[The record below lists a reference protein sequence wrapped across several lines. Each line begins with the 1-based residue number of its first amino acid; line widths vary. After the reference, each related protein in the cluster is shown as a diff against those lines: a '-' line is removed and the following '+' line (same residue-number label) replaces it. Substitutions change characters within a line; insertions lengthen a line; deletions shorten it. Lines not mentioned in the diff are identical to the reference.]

1 MTQYK
6 KYLENNYTKATIDA
20 YFKGITI
27 FNNFLG
33 NREINRS
40 TIDEFKIYLMEERKV
55 SIRTVSSYF
64 AILRN
69 YFKFKGI
76 DVKVPEVKYKIMD
89 TYYNKEL
96 SRKEINKILAAAKE
110 NNERDY
116 LLILLLV
123 TTGMRVSEGLS
134 LTTDH
139 LNKRWIEI
147 TCKGKTRSL
156 IIPPAVKTKLKEYV
170 ERKELEGPLFV
181 SRLTKKA
188 MSRGRVFNMVKK
200 YGSIAKV
207 RRDKCFPHNFRHSYT
222 ISEIEIGTDLKTLA
236 EDLGHKGIETLEIYK
251 QRSIEE
257 KRKRMNKIAK
267 YYMR

>member
-6 KYLENNYTKATIDA
+6 KYLENNYTKGTIEN

-33 NREINRS
+33 DREIDRS
-40 TIDEFKIYLMEERKV
+40 IIDEFKIYLLEERKV
-55 SIRTVSSYF
+55 SMRTVASYY

-69 YFKFKGI
+69 YFKFKGVDI
-76 DVKVPEVKYKIMD
+76 KVPEIKYKARDI
-89 TYYNKEL
+89 YYGKEL
-96 SRKEINKILAAAKE
+96 TTKEIKRILDAAKE
-110 NNERDY
+110 KNERDY

-139 LNKRWIEI
+139 LKKRWIEV
-147 TCKGKTRSL
+147 TCKGKTRTL
-156 IIPPAVKTKLKEYV
+156 ILPPAVKTKLKTYV
-170 ERKELEGPLFV
+170 ESKGIEGPVFV

-188 MSRGRVFNMVKK
+188 ISRGRVIDFVKK
-200 YGSIAKV
+200 YGQKARV
-207 RRDKCFPHNFRHSYT
+207 RKDRCFPHNFRHAYT
-222 ISEIEIGTDLKTLA
+222 ISEIEIGTDLLTLA

-257 KRKRMNKIAK
+257 RKKRAKKISNK
-267 YYMR
+267 YL

>member
-6 KYLENNYTKATIDA
+6 KYLEDNYTKATVET

-27 FNNFLG
+27 FNDFLG
-33 NREINRS
+33 DREIDIAI
-40 TIDEFKIYLMEERKV
+40 IDKFKIYLLEERKV
-55 SIRTVSSYF
+55 SMRTVTSYY

-76 DVKVPEVKYKIMD
+76 DIKVPEVKYQSRDI
-89 TYYNKEL
+89 YYGKEL
-96 SRKEINKILAAAKE
+96 STKEINKILAAAKKK
-110 NNERDY
+110 NERDY

-139 LNKRWIEI
+139 LKKRWIEV
-147 TCKGKTRSL
+147 TCKGKTRSV
-156 IIPPAVKTKLKEYV
+156 IIPPAVKTKLKKYV
-170 ERKELEGPLFV
+170 ENKNLEGPVFV

-188 MSRGRVFNMVKK
+188 ISRGRVADFVKK
-200 YGSIAKV
+200 YGQEARVK
-207 RRDKCFPHNFRHSYT
+207 REKCFPHNFRHAYT
-222 ISEIEIGTDLKTLA
+222 ISEIEIGTDLLTLA
-236 EDLGHKGIETLEIYK
+236 EDLGHRGIKILEIYK

-257 KRKRMNKIAK
+257 RKKRAKKITGK
-267 YYMR
+267 YVR